1 MYKPHQR
8 RKQGENTV
16 LQENRKRFLGV
27 LNSLI
32 KSVFCNKHC
41 HIRGEDF
48 VLSFH
53 STYSSC
59 ETFRITSS
67 SEAIV
72 VVHITQEL
80 TEALKAFCEKK
91 AGVNDTDN
99 LRPLMSVS
107 QEEFPGRKSIP
118 NHYEPYGKSKGNS
131 NWNQVVLCQYEE
143 CSADAS
149 FAPAN
154 SYSYQANNES
164 SSYGLRS
171 TVLRDSFGLQ
181 TGSSASGI
189 SEWLR
194 RFRRSASGSDLA
206 VGGAPSYER
215 PSE

>member
-1 MYKPHQR
+1 MMLLIILIYFLAPSKKKARWEDDYKCENDPVW
-8 RKQGENTV
+8 KQKA
-16 LQENRKRFLGV
+16 LKFL
-27 LNSLI
+27 
-32 KSVFCNKHC
+32 
-41 HIRGEDF
+41 
-48 VLSFH
+48 
-53 STYSSC
+53 